1 MYADNTLTPKEA
13 TRLCALGIIA
23 NAPVFYAELASNVRH
38 FVTHVMGP
46 SLDVL
51 GTSIELLKHEGL
63 VTAVSGDTDLDL
75 LQITDEGL
83 IELKMLLKANIK
95 QAEND
100 LNKLIIALKF
110 RFMDLLDA
118 TEQKVQLELLAES
131 VDNELARLEALYAHH
146 VTDGSHLVEWLDREI
161 EDLERRRD
169 WLKAKSERV

>member
-23 NAPVFYAELASNVRH
+23 SAPVSYAELASNVRH

-46 SLDVL
+46 SLDVM

-63 VTAVSGDTDLDL
+63 VTAISGDTDQAV
-75 LQITDEGL
+75 LQITDDGL
-83 IELKMLLKANIK
+83 EELKMLLKANIK

-110 RFMDLLDA
+110 RFMDLLD
-118 TEQKVQLELLAES
+118 TSEQKIQLELLADA

-146 VTDGSHLVEWLDREI
+146 INDGSHLIEWLNREI

-169 WLKAKSERV
+169 WLQAKSERT